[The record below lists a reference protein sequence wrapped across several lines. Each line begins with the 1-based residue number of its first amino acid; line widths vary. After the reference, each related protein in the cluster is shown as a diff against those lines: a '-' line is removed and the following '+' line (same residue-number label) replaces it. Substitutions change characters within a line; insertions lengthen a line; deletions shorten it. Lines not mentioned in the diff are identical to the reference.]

1 MSVIWQQQTHG
12 VPRRRSKM
20 NRSVA
25 QLFLLILL
33 LAALLAALY
42 LWLMASK
49 VQLSRQV
56 WAMENELV
64 ALERENRLLHAEI
77 AETGSIPRLQE
88 RSVALGYQP
97 AGAVDY
103 LYIGAP

>member
-12 VPRRRSKM
+12 VPRRRTKM

-25 QLFLLILL
+25 QLFLMVLL
-33 LAALLAALY
+33 LGALLAALY
-42 LWLMASK
+42 LWLVASK

-56 WAMENELV
+56 WAMENELM

-77 AETGSIPRLQE
+77 AEASSIPSLQE

-97 AGAVDY
+97 AGAVDH
-103 LYIGAP
+103 LYVGAP